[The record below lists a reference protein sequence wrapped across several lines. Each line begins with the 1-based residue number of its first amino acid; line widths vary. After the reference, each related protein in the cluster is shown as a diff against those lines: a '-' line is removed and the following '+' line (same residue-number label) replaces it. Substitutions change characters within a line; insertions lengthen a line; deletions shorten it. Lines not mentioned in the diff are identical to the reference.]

1 MRVTEAFCAMVDA
14 DAASLVEVLIAVP
27 LTLTVTA
34 LEVDCLNPVV
44 PEYSAVIES
53 DPTDSVEMVT
63 EAVPALSEEVPM
75 AAVPL

>member
-1 MRVTEAFCAMVDA
+1 VKVTAEFCAMVDA
-14 DAASLVEVLIAVP
+14 DVTSLVEVLTTAE

-53 DPTDSVEMVT
+53 DPTGSVEMVT
-63 EAVPALSEEVPM
+63 EALPALSEEVSI
-75 AAVPL
+75 AAEPS